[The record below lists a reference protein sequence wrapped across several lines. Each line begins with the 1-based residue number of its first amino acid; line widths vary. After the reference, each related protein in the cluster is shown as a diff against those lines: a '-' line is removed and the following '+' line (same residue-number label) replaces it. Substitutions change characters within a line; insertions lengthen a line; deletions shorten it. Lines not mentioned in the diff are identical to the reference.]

1 MKKKQELFFFFAIT
15 DATTFKS
22 KLGSDIHPL
31 ITSATDLLSVSTQPT
46 TAVNIA
52 FSHNGLSALNITD
65 NLNDTLFTQGQA
77 LNADTQLG
85 DVSISSICIPCSLCS
100 MLRPP

>member
-31 ITSATDLLSVSTQPT
+31 ITSATQLLDVSTQPT

-52 FSHNGLSALNITD
+52 FSQKGLTALGNND
-65 NLNDTLFTQGQA
+65 NLNDTLFTQGQE
-77 LNADTQLG
+77 LNANNLG
-85 DVSISSICIPCSLCS
+85 DVSTPSLRHPLSLC
-100 MLRPP
+100 PF